1 MEKILN
7 SKFKDIDEIKQY
19 FKDYY
24 EIKRKEKNYEI
35 I

>member
-7 SKFKDIDEIKQY
+7 HKFKDIDEIKQY

-24 EIKRKEKNYEI
+24 EINKEELKEYR
-35 I
+35 